1 VLTFRPFFLFSIL
14 AFQHQLIWA
23 LQSKKLNVGHINI
36 GRIASAWVE
45 YADCFGRRVEL
56 SELTLSADIIILFK
70 SY

>member
-1 VLTFRPFFLFSIL
+1 M
-14 AFQHQLIWA
+14 IWA
-23 LQSKKLNVGHINI
+23 LQSKKLNVGHISI